1 MMLLSYKVSETDQ
14 VSFRA
19 LSTSKKRF
27 SHPEVSVELEHEACF
42 HPQHQYNS
50 GERVVRTK
58 HLKMIFPIKQ
68 HNVLSV

>member
-1 MMLLSYKVSETDQ
+1 MLLSYKVSETDQ

-27 SHPEVSVELEHEACF
+27 SHPEVSVELEHKPCF